1 MNRATIIAATLAL
14 LMASGTAKAKDF
26 TEAQY
31 DVLGSF
37 ATVKF
42 VVKDCPMF
50 KGNMREF
57 ILWAAETGLT
67 LEDVDS
73 DAANLFAMMV
83 TMGRISEKE
92 KRNNDPAC
100 GAWWRS
106 YGVDGSD
113 HPNLLLKK

>member
-73 DAANLFAMMV
+73 DAASLFVMMV